1 MSLGNLLTGTV
12 GTLGDAVGG
21 IGGAAGLG
29 GLTKPLDPLL
39 GGVGNALGGVV
50 GSTLGLTNDL
60 LGILT
65 PDGPFQR
72 CIKTALS
79 NDASLYGFPDLLGA
93 VNLPVVGDLRYTLS
107 DVRMLPFAR
116 S

>member
-1 MSLGNLLTGTV
+1 M
-12 GTLGDAVGG
+12 
-21 IGGAAGLG
+21 
-29 GLTKPLDPLL
+29 
-39 GGVGNALGGVV
+39 